1 MISIAIIFALGY
13 LGIFT
18 SDIIASSLIQVVVML
33 AIPLLLYTLLIS
45 KNVKQTFKDTGFKK
59 INSSMIITCLLL
71 GVVMYFM
78 NTFISNFFHSI
89 IYMLGYENISSGET
103 ITLNYAFLL
112 KEFVLTAI
120 LPAICEEFLH
130 RGILLHAGKKCG
142 NTRYSL
148 LVSSILFGLMHLN
161 INQFF
166 YATIL
171 GALMGYINLVTDSI
185 YPSIIIHFINNFLS
199 IYFQYGQYMD
209 WPLAN
214 ILNSI
219 ESLLLS
225 NIFIYI
231 VACAASV
238 FVLIT
243 LFILLTKRLSML
255 RAKSE
260 VHSIIKELHLSSLPI
275 HEVQAKVNLANEIIQ
290 TSKQPRIQKGT
301 HFSITENSFMILSII
316 LGTIITISSFIWGII

>member
-1 MISIAIIFALGY
+1 
-13 LGIFT
+13 
-18 SDIIASSLIQVVVML
+18 
-33 AIPLLLYTLLIS
+33 
-45 KNVKQTFKDTGFKK
+45 
-59 INSSMIITCLLL
+59 
-71 GVVMYFM
+71 
-78 NTFISNFFHSI
+78 
-89 IYMLGYENISSGET
+89 
-103 ITLNYAFLL
+103 
-112 KEFVLTAI
+112 
-120 LPAICEEFLH
+120 
-130 RGILLHAGKKCG
+130 
-142 NTRYSL
+142 
-148 LVSSILFGLMHLN
+148 MHLN